1 MTLPINPSI
10 SSASVGK
17 DFLLHVN
24 TGTVAVPVWSLVG
37 GQRSE
42 SLSRSADE
50 IDVSCKTN
58 DGWKATKAG
67 LRTWSIDLDGLV
79 LLADT
84 GLAALEQAFMDG
96 AEVNIKLLY
105 PDGSYQTGWGSL
117 TDFSMETPHDGEAT
131 IKGTI
136 SGNGAIGSRVPNIYP
151 LTATV
156 SKAAATDKVFSI
168 VPTATTVSAVKDG
181 GTALTVTT
189 HYTYSAGTLTIK
201 AAYFTAAAVGTHVFA
216 ITTGDGA
223 TLAFTVVESA

>member
-24 TGTVAVPVWSLVG
+24 TGTVGAPVWSLVG
-37 GQRSE
+37 GQRSA

-84 GLAALEQAFMDG
+84 GLAALEQAFMTG
-96 AEVNIKLLY
+96 VEIHIQLLY

-136 SGNGAIGSRVPNIYP
+136 SGNGAIGSRIPTIYP

-156 SKAAATDKVFSI
+156 SKAAAVDKVFNI
-168 VPTATTVSAVKDG
+168 VPTTTTVSAVKDG

-189 HYTYSAGTLTIK
+189 DYTYSAGTLTIK
-201 AAYFTAAAVGTHVFA
+201 AAFFTGATVGTHAFTV
-216 ITTGDGA
+216 TTGDEA
-223 TLAFTVVESA
+223 TLAFNVVESA